1 MTSVG
6 YTLDYDELEEI
17 GKKRANKFFDLYF
30 KAVKKHPKKAEKIRR
45 DLINDKITYEEALRK
60 MRELA
65 RG

>member
-1 MTSVG
+1 MTGVG

-30 KAVKKHPKKAEKIRR
+30 RALKKHPKKAEKIRLDYAKGR
-45 DLINDKITYEEALRK
+45 ISYEEALRK
-60 MRELA
+60 LRELA